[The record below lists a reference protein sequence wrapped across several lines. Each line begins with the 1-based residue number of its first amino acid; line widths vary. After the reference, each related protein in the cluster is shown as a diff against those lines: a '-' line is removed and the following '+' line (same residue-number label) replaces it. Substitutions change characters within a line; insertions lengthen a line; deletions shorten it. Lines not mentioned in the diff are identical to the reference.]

1 MLYYV
6 LCPYGWPISYHDLSS
21 QIRTKKKEKK
31 EITMICLNAP
41 TYAKNLEIEI
51 ILPDFLIF
59 YFMFNVKMKWE
70 Y

>member
-1 MLYYV
+1 
-6 LCPYGWPISYHDLSS
+6 
-21 QIRTKKKEKK
+21 
-31 EITMICLNAP
+31 MICLNAP